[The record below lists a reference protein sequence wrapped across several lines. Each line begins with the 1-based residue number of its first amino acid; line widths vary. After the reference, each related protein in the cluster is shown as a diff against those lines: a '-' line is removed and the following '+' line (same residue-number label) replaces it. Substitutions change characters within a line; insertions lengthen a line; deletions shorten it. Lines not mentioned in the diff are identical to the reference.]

1 MGDGFAGRERR
12 RIFVKGIVQG
22 VGFRPFVYTLAQRL
36 GLMGHVGNNSA
47 GVFIEIEGEP
57 AAIAQFIDE
66 LQHRPP
72 PLAMIASIESEAM
85 PLQGDAAFIIVKSE
99 AQPASSTPISPDIA
113 MCDDCRRE
121 LFDPNDRRYRY
132 PFINCTNCGPRFT
145 LIKDIPYDRP
155 FTTMA
160 AFPMCDACAGEY
172 HDPTNRRF
180 HAQPIACPKCGPQ
193 VWFEFSPLPSGE
205 GLGVGASI
213 GDDAILA
220 AQDALR
226 AGGIIAVKG
235 IGGFHLACDAT
246 NDDALRTLRERK
258 GRIDKP
264 FAVMAHDLHEVRLFA
279 EVNEDEAKLLLSKER
294 PIVLLRRLLPLGEG
308 WGEGNISPFV
318 APGNGT
324 VGVMLPYTPLHE
336 LLLTGLPFPLVMTS
350 GNLSDE
356 PICKDN
362 DEARTR
368 LAGLADGFLMHNRDI
383 HVPCD
388 DSVVRV
394 FEGHELPVRRSR
406 GYAPF
411 PIRLTRALPNTLA
424 AGGELKSTFC
434 LTRGDFATMSQHI
447 GDMENLET
455 LHTLEQALD
464 HFTTLFRA
472 QPERIACDMHPGYLS
487 TQWAKRYAGAH
498 NLPIIEVQ
506 HHHAH
511 IAGVMA
517 EHSRD
522 PNERIIGIAF
532 DGTGFGTDGAIWG
545 GEVLI
550 SNVLG
555 FERFAHLKYV
565 PLPGGDAS
573 IKRPYRTALAHLW
586 AAGVSWDEVLPC
598 VTQVPFTERRVLQQQ
613 LEKNL
618 NCVPTSSMGRLFDA
632 IAALIGIRQTVTY
645 EAQAAIEM
653 EALIDA
659 SVRDAYMFALA
670 GADPILIDPAP
681 MWQALVADV
690 KAGVAITI
698 MAAKAHNAVARLIV
712 DLSLKARE
720 QTGLSGIGLS
730 GGVFQNAR
738 LLALAVPKLR
748 DAGFE
753 VLTHSKVP
761 PNDGGLS
768 LGQAVIAGVQ

>member
-1 MGDGFAGRERR
+1 
-12 RIFVKGIVQG
+12 
-22 VGFRPFVYTLAQRL
+22 
-36 GLMGHVGNNSA
+36 
-47 GVFIEIEGEP
+47 
-57 AAIAQFIDE
+57 
-66 LQHRPP
+66 
-72 PLAMIASIESEAM
+72 
-85 PLQGDAAFIIVKSE
+85 
-99 AQPASSTPISPDIA
+99 
-113 MCDDCRRE
+113 
-121 LFDPNDRRYRY
+121 
-132 PFINCTNCGPRFT
+132 
-145 LIKDIPYDRP
+145 
-155 FTTMA
+155 
-160 AFPMCDACAGEY
+160 
-172 HDPTNRRF
+172 
-180 HAQPIACPKCGPQ
+180 

-336 LLLTGLPFPLVMTS
+336 LLLVGLPFPLVMTS

-659 SVRDAYMFALA
+659 SVHDAYTFSLA

-690 KAGVAITI
+690 KAGVPITI
-698 MAAKAHNAVARLIV
+698 MAAKAHNAVAQLIV

-720 QTGLSGIGLS
+720 QTGLSGVGMS

-738 LLALAVPKLR
+738 LLSLAVPKLR